1 MQSIMTPDIQKAVA
15 YLKEGNVGQAA
26 SFLEDM
32 IGRMPEYATAHVL
45 LAQAREELGE
55 WDRALHAWREAV
67 HLVPTSPVVFRGLE
81 RAARKANPP
90 SHEPEKPAQHA
101 FTDIDSIIANLESAR
116 IVPRPDAAG
125 LPTPDLDDDIDDVAS
140 ETLATIYASQHRYE
154 EAARIYDVLAERQPE
169 HAAAFRKKA
178 TRLRSGKTED

>member
-15 YLKEGNVGQAA
+15 YLKEGNAGQAA

-45 LAQAREELGE
+45 LAQAWEELGE

-67 HLVPTSPVVFRGLE
+67 HLVPTSSVVFRGLE
-81 RAARKANPP
+81 RAARKVNPP
-90 SHEPEKPAQHA
+90 SHEPARPEQHA
-101 FTDIDSIIANLESAR
+101 FTDIDSLIANLESVR